1 MGECILCILLA
12 MIVSVVGIHV
22 LHSDIYYDLEVF
34 VFCCVIAASQY
45 SLVKSCQ
52 PDVNTPVHV
61 RTISRRTHVIFS
73 FCQGFNR
80 HTAISRAIYFCLF
93 SSPALIRQSIESLF
107 VDVDSLRN
115 QILQSSCVSHA
126 LQSPLHS
133 SSVFT
138 IAVLVR
144 SSSTM
149 FDLLSVHLGEHRY
162 AFLRWNGDDQHSRR
176 TLQSQHIH
184 DEFRSP
190 LDHRIL
196 RITHRYL
203 KSTISP
209 PLSKHRH
216 RDSL

>member
-93 SSPALIRQSIESLF
+93 SSLLLF
-107 VDVDSLRN
+107 VNQLKVYSWTLTLFGIKFSNLVVCHMLYNLLSILLLCLPLLFLFGLLPQCSTFCLCILENIDMHFFGGTAMINIPGALYSL
-115 QILQSSCVSHA
+115 S
-126 LQSPLHS
+126 
-133 SSVFT
+133 T
-138 IAVLVR
+138 
-144 SSSTM
+144 STM
-149 FDLLSVHLGEHRY
+149 NFALLSTIGYYGLPTDISKVR
-162 AFLRWNGDDQHSRR
+162 F
-176 TLQSQHIH
+176 
-184 DEFRSP
+184 P
-190 LDHRIL
+190 L
-196 RITHRYL
+196 
-203 KSTISP
+203 
-209 PLSKHRH
+209 LSKHRH
-216 RDSL
+216 RDSV